1 MEASHANAQRT
12 ERRRLKWGVAFYAG
26 LLAGVVFLLFTGG
39 TPWSF
44 EPQMTVMGRVIESPA
59 NAGGITGPA
68 LHMGLSIVYALII
81 AAIIYRMQTT
91 PAVLV
96 GGLCGAGLYLLN
108 YLVASYVIPDVPGQR
123 ESTTLI
129 THIVFG
135 MLAAGAYKGLARP
148 RAEV

>member
-1 MEASHANAQRT
+1 MYSGVS
-12 ERRRLKWGVAFYAG
+12 RRVKWPVACYAG
-26 LLAGVVFLLFTGG
+26 LLAGAVFLLFTGG

-44 EPQMTVMGRVIESPA
+44 EAQTAVMGRVIEPPSE
-59 NAGGITGPA
+59 AGGIVGPA
-68 LHMGLSIVYALII
+68 LHMALAVVYALII
-81 AAIIYRMQTT
+81 APLIYRLQTT

-96 GGLCGAGLYLLN
+96 GALCGAGLYFLN
-108 YLVASYVIPDVPGQR
+108 YLVASYAIPDVPGQR
-123 ESTTLI
+123 ETTTLV